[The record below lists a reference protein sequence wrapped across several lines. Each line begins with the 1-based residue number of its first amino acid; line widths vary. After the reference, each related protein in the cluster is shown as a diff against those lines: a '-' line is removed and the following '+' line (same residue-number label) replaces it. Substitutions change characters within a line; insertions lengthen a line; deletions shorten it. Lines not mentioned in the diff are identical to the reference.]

1 MTKVNIVLVRY
12 IPDLLGQGN
21 TLNIWTTLDLSWP
34 PRRGAHP
41 PQTDPPRPAHV
52 KYDDNSV
59 INDSSMGLELRGPR
73 PEVSTPHQEGQE
85 EVQIWS
91 CLACSSL
98 GLWASF

>member
-59 INDSSMGLELRGPR
+59 ISDSSMGLELRG
-73 PEVSTPHQEGQE
+73 QG
-85 EVQIWS
+85 WK
-91 CLACSSL
+91 
-98 GLWASF
+98 